1 MSERGLTRRE
11 LIVRSAAAAAGGGL
25 LLGLM
30 RCGENAP
37 ASNIPPD
44 LVRRGLLR
52 PPGAVEESE
61 FLARCIRCQRC
72 AEVCETDAILIA
84 PLAARRTAHTPYL
97 MPETSAC
104 DLCLACGKACP
115 TGALKP
121 LEKMADARMGVAVVD
136 KRLGVSH
143 NGTGVCGACF
153 TICPLK
159 GKAITQ
165 GKHNAPTVVDEH
177 CVGCGLCEEAC
188 IVKDKIDGRAI
199 RVRSERAWS

>member
-1 MSERGLTRRE
+1 MSEGLTRRQ
-11 LIVRSAAAAAGGGL
+11 LLARGAAAAAGGGV
-25 LLGLM
+25 LLGLL
-30 RCGENAP
+30 RCGDAP
-37 ASNIPPD
+37 ATNVPPD

-52 PPGAVEESE
+52 PPGAVEERE

-72 AEVCETDAILIA
+72 AEACETDAILLA
-84 PLAARRTAHTPYL
+84 PRAAGRAAHTPYIV
-97 MPETSAC
+97 PETSAC

-115 TGALKP
+115 TGALAP
-121 LEKMADARMGVAVVD
+121 LLHMADARMGTAVVD
-136 KRLGVSH
+136 KRLCVSH

-165 GKHNAPTVVDEH
+165 GKHNAPAVDDAR

-188 IVKDKIDGRAI
+188 IVHDRNDGRAI

>member
-1 MSERGLTRRE
+1 MSERLTRRE
-11 LIVRSAAAAAGGGL
+11 VIVRSAAAAAGGGL
-25 LLGLM
+25 LLSML
-30 RCGENAP
+30 RCGESAP
-37 ASNIPPD
+37 ASLVPPD
-44 LVRRGLLR
+44 FVRRGLIR

-72 AEVCETDAILIA
+72 AEVCETDAILLA
-84 PLAARRTAHTPYL
+84 PRAAGRTAHTPYIV
-97 MPETSAC
+97 PETSAC

-115 TGALKP
+115 TGALRP
-121 LEKMADARMGVAVVD
+121 IEKIADARMGVAVVD
-136 KRLGVSH
+136 KRLCVSH

-165 GKHNAPTVVDEH
+165 GRRNAPEVHDEF
-177 CVGCGLCEEAC
+177 CAGCGLCEQAC
-188 IVKDKIDGRAI
+188 IVKDRKDGRAI

>member
-1 MSERGLTRRE
+1 MSEEMTRRQ
-11 LIVRSAAAAAGGGL
+11 LLVQGAAAAVGFGTL
-25 LLGLM
+25 LSLM

-52 PPGAVEESE
+52 PPGAVAEHE
-61 FLARCIRCQRC
+61 FLSRCIRCQRC
-72 AEVCETDAILIA
+72 AEVCETDAILLA
-84 PLAARRTAHTPYL
+84 PRAAGRTAHTPYIVA
-97 MPETSAC
+97 ETSAC

-115 TGALKP
+115 TGALTP
-121 LEKMADARMGVAVVD
+121 LEKMADARMGTAVVD
-136 KRLGVSH
+136 KRLCVSH

-165 GKHNAPTVVDEH
+165 GAHNAPSVNDEP

-188 IVKDKIDGRAI
+188 IVKDPKDGRAI
-199 RVRSERAWS
+199 RVHSEWAWS

>member
-1 MSERGLTRRE
+1 MSEPGLTRRR
-11 LIVRSAAAAAGGGL
+11 LLAQGAAATAGFASL
-25 LLGLM
+25 LSLM
-30 RCGENAP
+30 RCGERAP
-37 ASNIPPD
+37 ISNVPPD

-52 PPGAVEESE
+52 PPGAVEERE

-72 AEVCETDAILIA
+72 AEACETGAILLA
-84 PLAARRTAHTPYL
+84 PRAAGRTAHTPYIV
-97 MPETSAC
+97 PETSAC

-115 TGALKP
+115 TGALRP
-121 LEKMADARMGVAVVD
+121 LEKMAEARMGVAVVD
-136 KRLGVSH
+136 QRLCVSH

-165 GKHNAPTVVDEH
+165 GKHNAPEVHER

-188 IVKDKIDGRAI
+188 IVKDQKDGRAI